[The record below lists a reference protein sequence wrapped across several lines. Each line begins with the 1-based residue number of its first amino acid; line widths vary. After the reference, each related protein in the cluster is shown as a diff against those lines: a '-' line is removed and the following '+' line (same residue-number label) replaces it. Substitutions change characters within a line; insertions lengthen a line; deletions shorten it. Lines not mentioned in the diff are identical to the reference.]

1 MRLPL
6 VFYGDPRLRK
16 KSQPVTKITDELL
29 KLADDMLD
37 TMDINHGVGLAAPQ
51 IGQTIRFFILRNHI
65 VTPEGHIQLT
75 DPQAYINP
83 KITILSSEEMQ
94 TDIEGCLSI
103 PGIHEEVERPLKIRV
118 EAMGLNGEIF
128 VEEIEGYKARVVM
141 HENDHIN
148 GVLFIDRI
156 SADKRKKLE
165 PILRE
170 IKKKYHAAD

>member
-94 TDIEGCLSI
+94 TDIEGC
-103 PGIHEEVERPLKIRV
+103 
-118 EAMGLNGEIF
+118 
-128 VEEIEGYKARVVM
+128 
-141 HENDHIN
+141 
-148 GVLFIDRI
+148 
-156 SADKRKKLE
+156 
-165 PILRE
+165 
-170 IKKKYHAAD
+170 